1 MNLAVTMSHGDA
13 SYPFV
18 EPKLPSLKKG
28 STVKVLG
35 DYMISKN
42 LNNSPDKKNCGT
54 ARTGVDAIVQE
65 VITIESQPFVKI
77 SPEKDPALVFWTVI
91 ENVQLV
97 N

>member
-42 LNNSPDKKNCGT
+42 LNNSPDKKT
-54 ARTGVDAIVQE
+54 VVRQE
-65 VITIESQPFVKI
+65 L
-77 SPEKDPALVFWTVI
+77 ALMP
-91 ENVQLV
+91 LCRK
-97 N
+97 